1 MNGRRPRQ
9 VLSVGLFALVGM
21 LAGCSSDGEEVAD
34 AKPTASTFGP
44 SLGSGDS
51 VLDPTQTSLS
61 GEVGADGSSATVTS
75 PPVTYVVPDIPTAS
89 VAEICAGTNEVV
101 TADAE
106 IGALVGPAL
115 AADASDEADRNLLVI
130 LTKLKPIIERAA
142 AGYDRM
148 GAALPVE
155 LASDARAVRDATL
168 TFYGAVT
175 SSQSMEGLSATI
187 TQVTSF
193 SDAAKEA
200 AARLDA
206 TTRKTCNKSLY

>member
-1 MNGRRPRQ
+1 MNGRRPLQ

-21 LAGCSSDGEEVAD
+21 LAGCTSDGEEVAE
-34 AKPTASTFGP
+34 AKPTVNTFGP
-44 SLGSGDS
+44 SLGSGD
-51 VLDPTQTSLS
+51 
-61 GEVGADGSSATVTS
+61 SSATVTS

-106 IGALVGPAL
+106 ISALVGPAL
-115 AADASDEADRNLLVI
+115 AADASDEADLNLLVI

-148 GAALPVE
+148 GAALPAE
-155 LASDARAVRDATL
+155 LASDARSVRDATL

-187 TQVTSF
+187 AQVTSF